1 MQKNLR
7 MAVAVCAGCTLM
19 LLVTSG
25 IIMNV
30 YSAAQPY
37 ILAQNSFSNTQT
49 SLITT
54 VRSVCYLLSMLVI
67 DRYYTRL
74 GYRLGCALTCALA
87 AGSFALFVAAKQL
100 AVYYLAGAVAGFS
113 CGLGSV
119 VPASILIGRWFRE
132 HRGLALGICAAGS
145 GLATVV
151 FSPILT

>member
-7 MAVAVCAGCTLM
+7 MAIAVCAGCTLM

-37 ILAQNSFSNTQT
+37 ILAQNGFSNTQT

-67 DRYYTRL
+67 ERYYDRL
-74 GYRLGCALTCALA
+74 GYRAGCAL
-87 AGSFALFVAAKQL
+87 S
-100 AVYYLAGAVAGFS
+100 
-113 CGLGSV
+113 
-119 VPASILIGRWFRE
+119 
-132 HRGLALGICAAGS
+132 
-145 GLATVV
+145 
-151 FSPILT
+151 